1 MKKIV
6 LLLLFITTASFAQDN
21 IIIKNFDSYELNTK
35 RIVKIYLPPA
45 YEENKDNTYP
55 VAVVFDAEYLFD
67 LYVANSKLFAS
78 KGKAPEQIIVGVFQ
92 NQGDERYTDC
102 DYSIDTG
109 LPNKESTKFYG
120 FIKNELIGY
129 IEDNY
134 RTSLFKTIVGNTITA
149 NFINYFFIDKDP
161 IFNAYISINPSYAPE
176 ITQRLELKSQAI
188 ESDFYYYLCTGNYNK
203 EKRRKPIND
212 VNNLLKLSDNEFFK
226 YKFDDFSNSTKTA
239 SIGQAIPS
247 AMGFI
252 FELYAAISQKEY
264 DQEIADLSPAEAIEF
279 LEKKYVEIEYLYGS
293 NLKIRESDI
302 YKIESIILDKEDGN
316 YLEEFGKMINR
327 LYPDSPLGD
336 YYIGRY
342 YETGYDYRK
351 ALKYYKNG
359 YAKIGADNP
368 NADDYYANIERVLD
382 KKRLEKLG
390 YPVEEENKEE
400 KAEEPD
406 NNNN

>member
-6 LLLLFITTASFAQDN
+6 LLILFISSVGFAQDK
-21 IIIKNFDSYELNTK
+21 IILKTLDSYGLNAK
-35 RIVKIYLPPA
+35 RLVKIYLPPS
-45 YEENKDNTYP
+45 YEENNENTYP

-67 LYVANSKLFAS
+67 LYVANAKLFAS
-78 KGKAPEQIIVGVFQ
+78 KNKAPEQIIIGVFQ

-109 LPNKESTKFYG
+109 LPNKESTEFYG

-129 IEDNY
+129 VEDNY

-149 NFINYFFIDKDP
+149 NFINYFFIDNDP
-161 IFNAYISINPSYAPE
+161 LFNAYININPSYAPNLNE
-176 ITQRLELKSQAI
+176 RLELKSQAL
-188 ESDFYYYLCTGNYNK
+188 ESDFYYYLCSGTYNK
-203 EKRRKPIND
+203 EKRRKPINE
-212 VNNLLKLSDNEFFK
+212 VHNLLKLSDNDFFN
-226 YKFDDFSNSTKTA
+226 YKFYDFSNSTKTA
-239 SIGQAIPS
+239 SIGQSIPS
-247 AMGFI
+247 ALGFI
-252 FELYAAISQKEY
+252 FELFAAISQKEY
-264 DQEIADLSPAEAIEF
+264 NEEIADLSPAEAIEF

-293 NLKIRESDI
+293 NIKIRESDI

-327 LYPDSPLGD
+327 LYPGSPLGD

-359 YAKIGADNP
+359 YAKIGSDNP
-368 NADDYYANIERVLD
+368 NANDYYANIERVLD
-382 KKRLEKLG
+382 KKRMEKLG
-390 YPVEEENKEE
+390 IPLEEENNDE
-400 KAEEPD
+400 KNEEPD
-406 NNNN
+406 NNN

>member
-1 MKKIV
+1 MKNIV
-6 LLLLFITTASFAQDN
+6 LALLFISTAAIAQDN
-21 IIIKNFDSYELNTK
+21 IILKNFDSFELNTN
-35 RIVKIYLPPA
+35 RIVKIYLPPS
-45 YEENKDNTYP
+45 YEENMESTYP
-55 VAVVFDAEYLFD
+55 VTLVFDAEYLFD
-67 LYVANSKLFAS
+67 LYVANSKLFAN
-78 KGKAPEQIIVGVFQ
+78 KNKAPEQIIVGIYQ
-92 NQGDERYTDC
+92 NQEDERYTDC
-102 DYSIDTG
+102 DYSVDTG

-120 FIKNELIGY
+120 FVQNELIGY

-149 NFINYFFIDKDP
+149 NFINYFFLDKDP
-161 IFNAYISINPSYAPE
+161 VFNAYININPSYAPNLN
-176 ITQRLELKSQAI
+176 QRLELKSQSL
-188 ESDFYYYLCTGNYNK
+188 ESDFYYYLCSGNYNI
-203 EKRRKPIND
+203 EKRRKPINE
-212 VNNLLKLSDNEFFK
+212 VHNLLKLSDNEHFN
-226 YKFDDFSNSTKTA
+226 YKFDDFPNSTKTA

-247 AMGFI
+247 AMGLI
-252 FELYAAISQKEY
+252 FELYAAISQKEF
-264 DQEIADLSPAEAIEF
+264 DEVIADLSPAEAIEF

-359 YAKIGADNP
+359 YAKIGSDNP

-382 KKRLEKLG
+382 KKRMEKLG
-390 YPVEEENKEE
+390 YPVEEENNEE
-400 KAEEPD
+400 KNEEPE
-406 NNNN
+406 NNN

>member
-1 MKKIV
+1 MKNIV
-6 LLLLFITTASFAQDN
+6 LALLFISTAAIAQDN
-21 IIIKNFDSYELNTK
+21 IILKNFDSFELNTN
-35 RIVKIYLPPA
+35 RIVKIYLPPS
-45 YEENKDNTYP
+45 YEENKESTYP
-55 VAVVFDAEYLFD
+55 VTLVFDAEYLFD
-67 LYVANSKLFAS
+67 LYVANSKLFAT
-78 KGKAPEQIIVGVFQ
+78 KNKAPEQIIVGIYQ
-92 NQGDERYTDC
+92 NQEDERYTDC
-102 DYSIDTG
+102 DYSVDTG

-120 FIKNELIGY
+120 FIQNELIGY

-149 NFINYFFIDKDP
+149 NFINYFFLENDP
-161 IFNAYISINPSYAPE
+161 VFNAFININPSYAPNLNE
-176 ITQRLELKSQAI
+176 RLELKSQSL
-188 ESDFYYYLCTGNYNK
+188 ESDFYYYLCSGNYNK
-203 EKRRKPIND
+203 EKRRKPINE
-212 VNNLLKLSDNEFFK
+212 VHNLLKLSDNEHFN

-247 AMGFI
+247 AMGLI
-252 FELYAAISQKEY
+252 FELYAAISQKEF
-264 DQEIADLSPAEAIEF
+264 DEVIADLSPAEAIEF

-359 YAKIGADNP
+359 YAKIGSDNP
-368 NADDYYANIERVLD
+368 NADDYYANIERILD
-382 KKRLEKLG
+382 KKRMEKLG
-390 YPVEEENKEE
+390 YPVEEENNEE
-400 KAEEPD
+400 KNEEPE
-406 NNNN
+406 NNN

>member
-1 MKKIV
+1 MKNIV
-6 LLLLFITTASFAQDN
+6 LTLLFISTAAFAQDN
-21 IIIKNFDSYELNTK
+21 IILKNFDSFELNTN
-35 RIVKIYLPPA
+35 RIVKIYLPPS
-45 YEENKDNTYP
+45 YEENKESTYP
-55 VAVVFDAEYLFD
+55 VTVVFDAEYLFD

-78 KGKAPEQIIVGVFQ
+78 KNKAPEQIIVGVYQ

-109 LPNKESTKFYG
+109 LPNKESIKFYG
-120 FIKNELIGY
+120 FIQNELIGY

-149 NFINYFFIDKDP
+149 NFINYFFLDKDP
-161 IFNAYISINPSYAPE
+161 VFNAYININPSYAPNLNE
-176 ITQRLELKSQAI
+176 RLELKSQSL
-188 ESDFYYYLCTGNYNK
+188 ESDFYYYLCSGNYNK
-203 EKRRKPIND
+203 EKRRKPINE
-212 VNNLLKLSDNEFFK
+212 VHNLLKLSDNEHFN

-247 AMGFI
+247 AMGLI
-252 FELYAAISQKEY
+252 FELYAAISQKEF
-264 DQEIADLSPAEAIEF
+264 DEVIADLSPAEAIEF

-302 YKIESIILDKEDGN
+302 YKIESIVLDKEDGN

-327 LYPDSPLGD
+327 LYPESPLGD

-359 YAKIGADNP
+359 YAKIGSDNP

-382 KKRLEKLG
+382 KKRMEKLG
-390 YPVEEENKEE
+390 YPVEEENNEE
-400 KAEEPD
+400 KNEEPK
-406 NNNN
+406 NNN

>member
-21 IIIKNFDSYELNTK
+21 IIIKSFDSYELNTK

-55 VAVVFDAEYLFD
+55 VTIVFDAEYLFD

-92 NQGDERYTDC
+92 NQEDERYTDC

-120 FIKNELIGY
+120 FIKDELIGY

-161 IFNAYISINPSYAPE
+161 IFNAYININPSYAPE

-188 ESDFYYYLCTGNYNK
+188 ESDFYYYLCSGNYNK

-212 VNNLLKLSDNEFFK
+212 VNNLLKLSDNESFK

-359 YAKIGADNP
+359 YAKIGSDNP

-390 YPVEEENKEE
+390 YPVEEENKED
-400 KAEEPD
+400 KTEEPD

>member
-6 LLLLFITTASFAQDN
+6 LLILFISSVGFAQDK
-21 IIIKNFDSYELNTK
+21 IILKTLDSYGLNAK
-35 RIVKIYLPPA
+35 RLVKIYLPPS
-45 YEENKDNTYP
+45 YEENNENTYP

-67 LYVANSKLFAS
+67 LYVANAKLFAS
-78 KGKAPEQIIVGVFQ
+78 KNKAPEQIIIGVFQ

-109 LPNKESTKFYG
+109 LPNKESTEFYG

-129 IEDNY
+129 VEDNY

-149 NFINYFFIDKDP
+149 NFINYFFIDNDP
-161 IFNAYISINPSYAPE
+161 LFNAYININPSYAPNLNE
-176 ITQRLELKSQAI
+176 RLELKSQAL
-188 ESDFYYYLCTGNYNK
+188 ESDFYYYLCSGTYNK
-203 EKRRKPIND
+203 EKRRKPINE
-212 VNNLLKLSDNEFFK
+212 VHNLLKLSDNDFFN

-239 SIGQAIPS
+239 SIGQSIPS
-247 AMGFI
+247 ALGFI
-252 FELYAAISQKEY
+252 FELFAAISQKEY
-264 DQEIADLSPAEAIEF
+264 NEEIADLSPAEAIEF

-293 NLKIRESDI
+293 NIKIRESDI

-327 LYPDSPLGD
+327 LYPGSPLGD

-359 YAKIGADNP
+359 YAKIGSDNP
-368 NADDYYANIERVLD
+368 NANDYYANIERVLD
-382 KKRLEKLG
+382 KKRMEKLG
-390 YPVEEENKEE
+390 IPLEEENNDE
-400 KAEEPD
+400 KNEEPD
-406 NNNN
+406 NNN

>member
-1 MKKIV
+1 MKNIV
-6 LLLLFITTASFAQDN
+6 LALLFISTAAIAQDN
-21 IIIKNFDSYELNTK
+21 IILKNFDSFELNTN
-35 RIVKIYLPPA
+35 RIVKIYLPPS
-45 YEENKDNTYP
+45 YEENKESTYP
-55 VAVVFDAEYLFD
+55 VTLVFDAEYLFD
-67 LYVANSKLFAS
+67 LYVANSKLFAT
-78 KGKAPEQIIVGVFQ
+78 KNKAPEQIIVGIYQ
-92 NQGDERYTDC
+92 NQEDERYTDC
-102 DYSIDTG
+102 DYSVDTG

-120 FIKNELIGY
+120 FIQNELIGY

-149 NFINYFFIDKDP
+149 NFINYFFLENDP
-161 IFNAYISINPSYAPE
+161 VFNAFININPSYAPNLNE
-176 ITQRLELKSQAI
+176 RLELKSQSL
-188 ESDFYYYLCTGNYNK
+188 ESDFYYYLCSGNYNK
-203 EKRRKPIND
+203 EKRRKPINE
-212 VNNLLKLSDNEFFK
+212 VHNLLKLSDNEHFN

-239 SIGQAIPS
+239 SIAQAIPS
-247 AMGFI
+247 AMGLI
-252 FELYAAISQKEY
+252 FELYAAISQKEF
-264 DQEIADLSPAEAIEF
+264 DEVIADLSPAEAIEF

-359 YAKIGADNP
+359 YAKIGSDNP
-368 NADDYYANIERVLD
+368 NADDYYANIERILD
-382 KKRLEKLG
+382 KKRMEKLG
-390 YPVEEENKEE
+390 YPVEEENNEE
-400 KAEEPD
+400 KNEEPE
-406 NNNN
+406 NNN

>member
-1 MKKIV
+1 MKNIV
-6 LLLLFITTASFAQDN
+6 LALLFISTAAIAQDN
-21 IIIKNFDSYELNTK
+21 IILKNFDSFELNTN
-35 RIVKIYLPPA
+35 RIVKIYLPPS
-45 YEENKDNTYP
+45 YEENKESTYP
-55 VAVVFDAEYLFD
+55 VTLVFDAEYLFD

-78 KGKAPEQIIVGVFQ
+78 KNKAPEQIIVGIYQ
-92 NQGDERYTDC
+92 NQEDERYTDC
-102 DYSIDTG
+102 DYSVDTG

-120 FIKNELIGY
+120 FIQNELIGY

-149 NFINYFFIDKDP
+149 NFINYFFLEKDP
-161 IFNAYISINPSYAPE
+161 VFNAYININPSYAPNLNE
-176 ITQRLELKSQAI
+176 RLELKSQSL
-188 ESDFYYYLCTGNYNK
+188 ESDFYYYLCSGNYNK
-203 EKRRKPIND
+203 EKKRKPINE
-212 VNNLLKLSDNEFFK
+212 VHNLLKLSDNEHFN

-247 AMGFI
+247 AMGLI
-252 FELYAAISQKEY
+252 FELYAAISQKEF
-264 DQEIADLSPAEAIEF
+264 DEVIADLSPAEAIEF

-359 YAKIGADNP
+359 YAKIGSDNP

-382 KKRLEKLG
+382 KKRMEKLG
-390 YPVEEENKEE
+390 YPVEEENNEE
-400 KAEEPD
+400 KNEEPE
-406 NNNN
+406 NNN

>member
-6 LLLLFITTASFAQDN
+6 LLLLFISTISFAQDN
-21 IIIKNFDSYELNTK
+21 IILKSFDSFELDTK
-35 RIVKIYLPPA
+35 RPVKIYLPPS
-45 YEENKDNTYP
+45 YEENKESTYP

-78 KGKAPEQIIVGVFQ
+78 KNKAPEQIIVGIFQ
-92 NQGDERYTDC
+92 NQEEERYTDC

-161 IFNAYISINPSYAPE
+161 IFNAYININPSYAPNLTE
-176 ITQRLELKSQAI
+176 RLELKSQAL
-188 ESDFYYYLCTGNYNK
+188 ESDFYYYLCSGSYNK
-203 EKRRKPIND
+203 EKRRKPINE
-212 VNNLLKLSDNEFFK
+212 VHNLLKLSDNEHFN

-252 FELYAAISQKEY
+252 YELFAAISQKEY
-264 DQEIADLSPAEAIEF
+264 DEEIANLSPAEAIEY

-359 YAKIGADNP
+359 YAKIGSDNP

-382 KKRLEKLG
+382 KKRMEKLG
-390 YPVEEENKEE
+390 IPLEEENTDE
-400 KAEEPD
+400 KNEEPE
-406 NNNN
+406 NNN